1 MMGGSHRI
9 WQVLFSRQQRFM
21 RVLRQSELQE
31 AVLEDSR
38 EEIIDGP
45 KPSRKQALLSMKAT
59 SKGGATCPCPLR
71 MVGDDHWLCLGA
83 RMDH

>member
-21 RVLRQSELQE
+21 RVLRQSEPQE

-38 EEIIDGP
+38 EEIIN
-45 KPSRKQALLSMKAT
+45 
-59 SKGGATCPCPLR
+59 
-71 MVGDDHWLCLGA
+71 
-83 RMDH
+83 